1 MTSLEDRAQTFIFW
15 LLGQNA
21 QQSNKGFAAERYQSI
36 RVGKAQ
42 CHEPEA
48 VVALCP
54 HWGNR
59 GEHWCSAFFSLIVFP
74 FLFTLESWPVGRYH
88 PHSIKSFYP
97 QESIFRNVI
106 TYTPRGVS
114 NRWTRVLS
122 HWQWRLDMKKS
133 KGNSFTLYIC
143 LIHIYSIL
151 FKLCP

>member
-1 MTSLEDRAQTFIFW
+1 MTSLEDKAQTFIFW
-15 LLGQNA
+15 LLGQNT

-59 GEHWCSAFFSLIVFP
+59 GEHWCSAFSLIFFP

-88 PHSIKSFYP
+88 PHSMESFYP

-106 TYTPRGVS
+106 TFTPRDVS
-114 NRWTRVLS
+114 NRWTQALS
-122 HWQWRLDMKKS
+122 RWQWRLDMKKS
-133 KGNSFTLYIC
+133 KGNSFILYIC